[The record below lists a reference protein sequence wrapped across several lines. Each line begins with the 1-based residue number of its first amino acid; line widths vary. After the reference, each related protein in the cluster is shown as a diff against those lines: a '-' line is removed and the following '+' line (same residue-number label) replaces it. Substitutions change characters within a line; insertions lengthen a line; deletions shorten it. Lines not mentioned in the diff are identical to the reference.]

1 MTIYWKN
8 QVAYDDKNNFLA
20 IIHQLP
26 NDYFYG
32 FLNYPTEDIDY
43 QPLDIKELT
52 FEKAVEKIEAIFKE
66 FEDIAELEQLV
77 KNPKESQMPGI
88 FLELFTDFSI
98 HRT

>member
-1 MTIYWKN
+1 MKIYWKD
-8 QVAYDDKNNFLA
+8 QVAYDEKNNFLA

-32 FLNYPTEDIDY
+32 FLNYPSEDIDY
-43 QPLDIKELT
+43 QPLDIKEVT
-52 FEKAVEKIEAIFKE
+52 FEKAVEKIESIFKE
-66 FEDIAELEQLV
+66 VKDITELEQLV
-77 KNPKESQMPGI
+77 KRPKESQMLSI

>member
-1 MTIYWKN
+1 MKIYWKER
-8 QVAYDDKNNFLA
+8 VAYDDKNNFLA

-66 FEDIAELEQLV
+66 INHISELEQLA
-77 KNPKESQMPGI
+77 KNPKETQLPSI
-88 FLELFTDFSI
+88 FLEFFTDFSV